1 MIFQVKILG
10 SNSAVPAHDRNQ
22 TSQLVQL
29 DSQYILIDCGEATQ
43 IQLSRFEIRFGRIK
57 TILIS
62 HLHGDHYFGL
72 IGLISTMHLFQR
84 TELLQVFS
92 PPGLEEIIRLQLNA
106 SSTELCFPLRF
117 SLLIH
122 TGIDQLLDEKDF
134 TVSAFPL
141 QHRISCYGFLIREK
155 PKPWRIRK
163 EHLPEDI
170 LIQDIVKLKN
180 GHDVLDKDGNVKYA
194 CSEYTLPPKHSRSYA
209 YCSDTIFDK
218 SIPDYIR
225 NVDLLYHEATFASD
239 MQDRAESTYHS
250 TAAQAATIASLA
262 GVGKLLLG
270 HYSTRYKELGPILEE
285 ARSVFAESYLSIEG
299 ETVVIKE

>member
-1 MIFQVKILG
+1 LIFQVKILG
-10 SNSAVPAHDRNQ
+10 NNSAVPAHDRNQ

-84 TELLQVFS
+84 TTPLQIFS
-92 PPGLEEIIRLQLNA
+92 PPGLEEIIRLQLKV
-106 SSTELCFPLRF
+106 SSTELSFPLSF
-117 SLLIH
+117 S
-122 TGIDQLLDEKDF
+122 QLVHEGMSQIVDENDF

-141 QHRISCYGFLIREK
+141 RHGISCYGFLIKEK
-155 PKPWRIRK
+155 PKAWRIRK
-163 EHLPEDI
+163 DSLPDDI
-170 LIQDIVKLKN
+170 LIQEIVKLKN
-180 GHDVLDKDGNVKYA
+180 GSDVLDEEGNVKYA
-194 CSEYTLPPKHSRSYA
+194 CSEFTNSLRPSRSFA
-209 YCSDTIFDK
+209 YCSDTAFDI
-218 SIPDYIR
+218 SILSYIQG
-225 NVDLLYHEATFASD
+225 VDLLYHEATFTSE

-250 TAAQAATIASLA
+250 TAAQAATIASMA

-270 HYSTRYKELGPILEE
+270 HYSTRYKELGPLLDE
-285 ARSVFAESYLSIEG
+285 ARKVFAESYLSIEG
-299 ETVVIKE
+299 ETIAINE